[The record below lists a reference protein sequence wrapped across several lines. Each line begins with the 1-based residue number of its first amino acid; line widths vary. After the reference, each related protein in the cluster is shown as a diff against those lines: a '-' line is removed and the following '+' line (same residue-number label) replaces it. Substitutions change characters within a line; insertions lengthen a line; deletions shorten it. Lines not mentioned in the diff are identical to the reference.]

1 MMKQVVL
8 GAAVLLCT
16 LSVSQAQ
23 LKVAVV
29 DLNKVFNEFY
39 KTKQVDAELKEQVA
53 KFRKERDDQMNSYKA
68 LVDQI
73 KSLEDKRRDPASSEA
88 VKKET
93 ETKLK
98 DKVQEAQNRERE
110 MRDWEQT
117 TGRLMQDQM
126 QRNRKRILD
135 EITAE
140 LDKSAKAQ
148 SFDLVLD
155 RSGMT
160 MNGTSAFA
168 FINEKL
174 PDISDSLIKTLN
186 AKQASDKK

>member
-1 MMKQVVL
+1 MMKRFFV
-8 GAAVLLCT
+8 GAFALVST
-16 LSVSQAQ
+16 LSLSHAQ
-23 LKVAVV
+23 LKVAAV

-93 ETKLK
+93 ETMLK

-168 FINEKL
+168 FINEKI
-174 PDISDSLIKTLN
+174 PDISESLIKTLN
-186 AKQASDKK
+186 AKQGSDKK